1 MRPLDD
7 AANRR
12 DCAAVARALS
22 LRDRSCLGGP
32 RVVAHT
38 RILQRLRVAISLQQR
53 DLVVIALERAIERG
67 EAAAQPAGQCIVPSG
82 AGLERVLQ
90 QARRCLRIA
99 ATAPRF
105 GSPRLIRRRS
115 GERDGKWLVT
125 PHHST
130 SPSKFP
136 TKRPGLDSPFPMPLG
151 YYSPSALVLSEP
163 VAPCGPTTQG
173 YMANSVPA
181 VGTPAPD
188 FTLPSPMARNT

>member
-22 LRDRSCLGGP
+22 LRDRSCLGEP

-53 DLVVIALERAIERG
+53 DFVVIALEGAIERG
-67 EAAAQPAGQCIVPSG
+67 EPAAQPAGQCVVPSG

-105 GSPRLIRRRS
+105 GSPRLIRCGS

-125 PHHST
+125 QPHST
-130 SPSKFP
+130 SARKFP
-136 TKRPGLDSPFPMPLG
+136 TKRPGPDSPFRMPRG
-151 YYSPSALVLSEP
+151 YYSPSAVLRPEP
-163 VAPCGPTTQG
+163 VVPCGPTTPG
-173 YMANSVPA
+173 IH
-181 VGTPAPD
+181 G
-188 FTLPSPMARNT
+188 